1 MIQFEKEFFDQLHTL
16 KMNLPMYLSI
26 GMNGA
31 RKSSAKGSSVEF
43 SDYREYIPGDD
54 IRRIDWNAY
63 GRTDKLYIKQFME
76 EKEGLFHIFVDTSA
90 SMQFGEPSKAE
101 RALQITAAL
110 SYLILGNLDRLYIN
124 EMRENTVVRG
134 KGVTGM
140 AAFPHVL
147 ETLSN
152 MQFAGSTM
160 LNKAVMSRSLQPS
173 GVTFLISDFLD
184 GEGVEEAVRYLAY
197 RKQTICFVQI
207 LAKEELD
214 ITYEGTC
221 NLQDMESGDKVKITM
236 SKATIRQYMD
246 SLAALQEELG
256 KLARRYG
263 AYYISVRSDTPL
275 VETMLEGF
283 RGILSGKR

>member
-16 KMNLPMYLSI
+16 KMNLPMYLST

-140 AAFPHVL
+140 AAFSHVL
-147 ETLSN
+147 EILSN

-160 LNKAVMSRSLQPS
+160 LNKAVMSRPLQPG

-246 SLAALQEELG
+246 SLAALQEGLG

-283 RGILSGKR
+283 HGILSGNR

>member
-16 KMNLPMYLSI
+16 KMNLPMYLST

-140 AAFPHVL
+140 AAFSYVL

-160 LNKAVMSRSLQPS
+160 LNKAVMSRPLQPG

-214 ITYEGTC
+214 ITYEGIC

-246 SLAALQEELG
+246 SLGALQEELG

>member
-16 KMNLPMYLSI
+16 KMNLPMYLST

-140 AAFPHVL
+140 AALSHVL

-160 LNKAVMSRSLQPS
+160 LNKAVMSRPLQPG